1 MLRLLR
7 RPLCTSLALIL
18 ALCVS
23 AGIAVLLFSQSQS
36 APQAAE
42 ITAPSAHTGE
52 LPELW

>member
-1 MLRLLR
+1 MVRLPRLR
-7 RPLCTSLALIL
+7 TSFALIL
-18 ALCVS
+18 ALCVG
-23 AGIAVLLFSQSQS
+23 AGVAVLLLNQSQL